1 MSEKNKHEN
10 EKTFDPVAFEA
21 FVRTWVKVSLKEV
34 LNLKTVPPSFDVLK
48 KVMGRGIFDV
58 LKVEDGNSLKKCLCE
73 KDPHTED
80 CLSWHHLSVK
90 ILDSEGNNRWVHSLW
105 LNPVEVLPIEKVSI
119 ETPAETEKTSVIENI
134 SAGVAEVKVSESTS
148 VTIKNPEIIFPKA
161 VQENVKKNY
170 CWVSFSQSAELKIV
184 DIEEVCNPEFLFDED
199 AQEWIFYELT
209 GKVGEIVPLDSKDY
223 LNGFEA
229 VIEGNRNI
237 LLSVIV
243 SSIEISKKRLKQAII
258 EGIEKI

>member
-1 MSEKNKHEN
+1 MSDKHKNEN
-10 EKTFDPVAFEA
+10 EKVFNPVVFEA
-21 FVRTWVKVSLKEV
+21 LVRTWVKVSLKEV

-73 KDPHTED
+73 KEPHTED

-119 ETPAETEKTSVIENI
+119 ETPAETEKTLVIKNISKGVMEVKATEKTSVIIKDPSVIFAKAEKKIATKKYFWI
-134 SAGVAEVKVSESTS
+134 SASKDAVLKV
-148 VTIKNPEIIFPKA
+148 
-161 VQENVKKNY
+161 
-170 CWVSFSQSAELKIV
+170 V
-184 DIEEVCNPEFLFDED
+184 DIVEINNADIVIDEVN
-199 AQEWIFYELT
+199 QEWFSFEMI
-209 GKVGEIVPLDSKDY
+209 GKIGECVSLVGDDF

-229 VIEGNRNI
+229 VVEINEDT
-237 LLSVIV
+237 LSKIMIAFARL
-243 SSIEISKKRLKQAII
+243 SEKCLKQAII